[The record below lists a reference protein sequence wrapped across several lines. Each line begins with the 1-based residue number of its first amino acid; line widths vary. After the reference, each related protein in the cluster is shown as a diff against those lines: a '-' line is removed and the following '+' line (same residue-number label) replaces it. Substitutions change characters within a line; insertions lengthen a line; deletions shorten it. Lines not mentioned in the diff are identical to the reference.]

1 VVVGVRDAFCG
12 VLVRNI
18 LPDCRVTFA
27 SAGLLYMEEF
37 ALRLISLR
45 RTQSVFGINIKDLMQ
60 QAQGLQAKVTALQEE
75 LADKIVTGSAGGGM
89 VRVEATGAQEIV
101 SVQIEK
107 ELLSSD
113 DQELMQELIVAAVND
128 ALKKSKDLMTE
139 EMSKLTGGL
148 RIPGLT

>member
-1 VVVGVRDAFCG
+1 
-12 VLVRNI
+12 
-18 LPDCRVTFA
+18 
-27 SAGLLYMEEF
+27 M
-37 ALRLISLR
+37 
-45 RTQSVFGINIKDLMQ
+45 FGINIKDLMQ

-89 VRVEATGAQEIV
+89 VKVEATGAQDIV

-113 DQELMQELIVAAVND
+113 DQELLQDLIVAAVND
-128 ALKKSKDLMTE
+128 ALKKSRELMAE

-148 RIPGLT
+148 RLPGM